1 MAVDRARLPSL
12 GPDPP
17 FRFPEIRR
25 RTLGNGLRVWTV
37 EHHAVPL
44 VSFLAL
50 LPIGA
55 SADPRDRP
63 GLAAMTSDM
72 LDEGCGD
79 LDAMELHDTLGRI
92 GAHLDSEIGS
102 DATILT
108 LSSLSRFA
116 DRATALLADMVIRPR
131 LEARDFNRV
140 RELRLNRLVQL
151 RDLAPALADRAFAQ
165 LLYANHP
172 YGHLPIGTEES
183 LQSMMLGEVSGFHG
197 SMFGP
202 SCMTVVA
209 AGDATHEALAD
220 AVEAAF
226 GAWPR
231 SASTAGNPD
240 PAALTLPPSSGERLA
255 IVHRPAAA
263 QSELRIGHVGVP
275 RQTPD
280 YHALLVLN
288 MVLGGQ
294 FVSRIN
300 MNLREDK
307 GYTYGARTSFDFRRG
322 PGPFVLQA
330 SVQSEV
336 TVDAIREA
344 LGELDAIRGPRPVTA
359 EELKTGR
366 AALTRGYPRNF
377 ETAEQ
382 ISRGAAQLALYDLPD
397 DYFSTFVPKIL
408 AVDAEEVTRVARQHI
423 DPSRLLTVIVGD
435 REKVGPALPAL
446 NLGEATT
453 VTGQGTPGGP
463 LSSN

>member
-12 GPDPP
+12 GPDPL

-25 RTLGNGLRVWTV
+25 RTLANGLRVWTV

-50 LPIGA
+50 LPVGA
-55 SADPRDRP
+55 SADPQDRP

-79 LDAMELHDTLGRI
+79 LDALALHETLGRI

-108 LSSLSRFA
+108 VSSLVRFA
-116 DRATALLADMVIRPR
+116 NRASALLADMVIRPR
-131 LEARDFNRV
+131 LEAPDFDRV
-140 RELRLNRLVQL
+140 RELRLNRLVQM
-151 RDLAPALADRAFAQ
+151 RDMAPALADRAFAQ

-183 LQSMMLGEVSGFHG
+183 LQSMILSDVRGFHG
-197 SMFGP
+197 LMFAP
-202 SCMTVVA
+202 SRMTIVA
-209 AGDATHEALAD
+209 AGDATHEALGD
-220 AVEAAF
+220 FVEAAF
-226 GAWPR
+226 GKW
-231 SASTAGNPD
+231 TAPATCD
-240 PAALTLPPSSGERLA
+240 PADAAALPAPAPPRERVALL
-255 IVHRPAAA
+255 HRPAAA
-263 QSELRIGHVGVP
+263 QSELRIGHIGAP
-275 RQTPD
+275 RRTPD

-300 MNLREDK
+300 MNLRENK

-322 PGPFVLQA
+322 PGPFALYA

-336 TVDAIREA
+336 TVDAILEA
-344 LGELDAIRGPRPVTA
+344 FDELHAIRADRPVTPA
-359 EELKTGR
+359 ELETGR
-366 AALTRGYPRNF
+366 AGLTRGYPRNF

-397 DYFSTFVPKIL
+397 DYFSTFMPRVR
-408 AVDAEEVTRVARQHI
+408 AVDEAAVTRAATEHI

-435 REKVGPALPAL
+435 REKVGPALPRL
-446 NLGEATT
+446 NLGAAAD
-453 VTGQGTPGGP
+453 
-463 LSSN
+463 LSLM